1 MCSKAGWLIILLV
14 IFFILRPAVATAQY
28 GLYRQWQNSPN
39 RPRAQ
44 REFRER
50 AVAFAGPESRAFVES
65 CDEAACAI
73 YFCTQIGAWRLVEF
87 HNSGELVR
95 LPRARDALRAI
106 AQPGGGDDV
115 VFFIVAHT
123 EELKDTDCFDAFV
136 SDPLTYS
143 YGLKRLDAG
152 AEEMHTRRQQSPL
165 GLPLCIDGD
174 GRGVSRAVG
183 ALGLFGLVVWRLRRR
198 HRW

>member
-1 MCSKAGWLIILLV
+1 MCSRTGWRIIPLF
-14 IFFILRPAVATAQY
+14 IFIIARPATAIAQY
-28 GLYRQWQNSPN
+28 GPYRQWQNPPN
-39 RPRAQ
+39 GPRAQ

-65 CDEAACAI
+65 CDEAARAI

-87 HNSGELVR
+87 HNSGGLAR

-115 VFFIVAHT
+115 VVFVVAHA
-123 EELKDTDCFDAFV
+123 EELKDIDCFDAFV
-136 SDPLTYS
+136 SDPLTYA

-152 AEEMHTRRQQSPL
+152 TEEIRTRRIQIPL
-165 GLPLCIDGD
+165 GLPLSVTWD
-174 GRGVSRAVG
+174 GREVSSALG
-183 ALGLFGLVVWRLRRR
+183 ALGLTGLVVWWLR
-198 HRW
+198 HRHR